1 MLLYLAEVE
10 RRQLFAPEG
19 YPSMFA
25 YCVEALHFSEGI
37 ACKRLRAARAAQ
49 KFPVI
54 FAMITD
60 GRLHL
65 SGAALLRDHLTP
77 ETADELLAAVAFKSR
92 RQIEELLAARFPR
105 PDVPSLVR
113 ALGQACGVESP
124 APGRVNCADTGS
136 EAPTLLPAP
145 GRVNCADTGPETPT
159 LLPAPGRVEGPHPRV
174 ALLAPERYAV
184 QFTMDQAMRDDLTR
198 AQELLGFRTPIADV
212 AEVLRLALREYVVK
226 LEKRKYAAPDQS
238 CKADAPKFP
247 TGRGYV
253 AAVKRAVRARDGG
266 RCTHVAANGRRCN
279 ARHGLEFDHIQPV
292 ARGGLFTF
300 ENLRLRCRAHN
311 QLEAERVFGE
321 GFMHEKRDRARRSA
335 AERRP
340 ATRAGAA
347 AATAPQAAEGAK
359 PASATSPAP
368 ATNVAGSVSA
378 DLDVTPWLRHLGI
391 RAEAARRAAKHCE
404 SLPDAPLEER
414 VRAALS
420 FLAPRVR
427 YHEAPR
433 SPSTRAPLAADAPAK
448 VFSARSSISPVC
460 PPWEPPVVSGAAP

>member
-1 MLLYLAEVE
+1 VTNGVLLRELNTILARDREATAEVLLYLAEVE

-19 YPSMFA
+19 YPSMFT
-25 YCVEALHFSEGI
+25 YCVEALHFSEDI

-54 FAMITD
+54 FAMIAD

-77 ETADELLAAVAFKSR
+77 ETADELLGAVAFKSR

-124 APGRVNCADTGS
+124 APGRVNCAGDQV
-136 EAPTLLPAP
+136 AA
-145 GRVNCADTGPETPT
+145 PETPA
-159 LLPAPGRVEGPHPRV
+159 LLPAPGRVEGPYPRV
-174 ALLAPERYAV
+174 APLAPERYAV

-198 AQELLGFRTPIADV
+198 AQELLGFRTPTADV
-212 AEVLRLALREYVVK
+212 AELLRLALREYVVK
-226 LEKRKYAAPDQS
+226 LEKQKFAATERP
-238 CKADAPKFP
+238 CKADAPRFP

-266 RCTHVAANGRRCN
+266 RCTHVAANGRRCK

-292 ARGGLFTF
+292 AHGGLFTF

-321 GFMHEKRDRARRSA
+321 GFMHEKRERARRAGEERA
-335 AERRP
+335 ARK
-340 ATRAGAA
+340 TRTAA
-347 AATAPQAAEGAK
+347 APEAVAAHET
-359 PASATSPAP
+359 PSAESEDRA
-368 ATNVAGSVSA
+368 A
-378 DLDVTPWLRHLGI
+378 DRDVTPWLLRLGFKA
-391 RAEAARRAAKHCE
+391 REARAAAAQCE
-404 SLPDAPLEER
+404 GMTETSLEER
-414 VRAALS
+414 LKAALRRLGPQTRHVS
-420 FLAPRVR
+420 VPR
-427 YHEAPR
+427 A
-433 SPSTRAPLAADAPAK
+433 
-448 VFSARSSISPVC
+448 
-460 PPWEPPVVSGAAP
+460 